1 MCKPRKRRHAS
12 LTIRGAGSQPAPLV
26 LYGCAPCRARSLI
39 RALIALFVP
48 TIGNLKPSSPLALD
62 NDIAVPRAQFD
73 LSNVSAG
80 GVNLLGDQRR
90 ALPGSGRFAFRDVA
104 ASMDA
109 ESRWCGIEIG
119 LQQISVLTG
128 SSQRSVHRACS
139 RLVHQTYA
147 HSAVHHGPTRTCCC
161 CDRCDFRAVCW
172 PH

>member
-73 LSNVSAG
+73 LSNVSSGA
-80 GVNLLGDQRR
+80 VNLLGRPCDPTDDQFRPKLLVLR
-90 ALPGSGRFAFRDVA
+90 PTAADDPSVGLLESG
-104 ASMDA
+104 
-109 ESRWCGIEIG
+109 
-119 LQQISVLTG
+119 
-128 SSQRSVHRACS
+128 SQRPDTPCVTKALGRPS
-139 RLVHQTYA
+139 R
-147 HSAVHHGPTRTCCC
+147 
-161 CDRCDFRAVCW
+161 
-172 PH
+172 